1 MSLRERLGVLDLRPE
16 DCRKRALQCVLKAQL
31 ATSPSIR
38 SMFAELAQHWAGI
51 ADDLENLERLRD
63 DWRRELGWGSINH
76 NATV

>member
-38 SMFAELAQHWAGI
+38 AGI

-63 DWRRELGWGSINH
+63 DWRREMGWGSINH
-76 NATV
+76 DATV